1 MSEVI
6 KALEAECFEKNVWK
20 VCHKVASRIDGEPAP
35 CGHMAVHATQRT
47 GKCYYLLHVF
57 LLENGDHAQH
67 MMYTDHQLSTT
78 FLLLISDEHFFWNS
92 SYLEEFIKAS
102 ESRRNDVPGQV
113 YFRKLKNF
121 IDAHCWLR
129 AVLSM

>member
-1 MSEVI
+1 MRFLTGQQLSDNITEGLTEDEISKLMSEVI

-47 GKCYYLLHVF
+47 GKCYYLLHEF
-57 LLENGDHAQH
+57 LLENGDHTQH

-78 FLLLISDEHFFWNS
+78 FLLLISGEHFF
-92 SYLEEFIKAS
+92 
-102 ESRRNDVPGQV
+102 
-113 YFRKLKNF
+113 
-121 IDAHCWLR
+121 
-129 AVLSM
+129 